1 MVGFRN
7 PEEMDVWK
15 LSNEVSL
22 RVREVVDRAAFRRHE
37 RLRSQMEEAAEG
49 PCSHI
54 QEGFARYRPADNA
67 RFVRIAAGSLG
78 ELIRHLNRALAR
90 QLLSRTEHAEI
101 MRLTKR
107 ALGAAI
113 GYINYLQ
120 TAEAPH
126 LPKPRRR
133 PRKRKNPNRNPNQ

>member
-15 LSNEVSL
+15 LSNEVAL
-22 RVREVVDRAAFRRHE
+22 RVRVVVDRAPFRRHE
-37 RLRSQMEEAAEG
+37 KLRQQMEEAA
-49 PCSHI
+49 
-54 QEGFARYRPADNA
+54 
-67 RFVRIAAGSLG
+67 GSLA

-90 QLLSRTEHAEI
+90 QLVSPSEHAEI
-101 MRLTKR
+101 YRLTKR

-113 GYINYLQ
+113 GYIAYLQ

-126 LPKPRRR
+126 LPKKHRRGRRR
-133 PRKRKNPNRNPNQ
+133 RKNPNSNPNPN